1 MVEKDTIKSLE
12 KTTLQLRYNLLELV
26 GVGKAGHLGGSSS
39 LAEIIAVLYFHA
51 MKINKSDPKDK
62 TRDRFLLS
70 KGHAVLIQYA
80 ALGELGFFPKTEF
93 KKIKTLEGV
102 LQGHPD
108 MSTPGIEAVT
118 GSLGQGL
125 SIGVG
130 MALSMRLDKKPNR
143 VYVAMG
149 DGELCEGQLWEAAMA
164 AWKFKLDNI
173 LGIID
178 CNKIQATGPTCEIF
192 DIPDIAKKWDSFGWH
207 VIEIDG
213 HNIAEIIDAFEKAK
227 TVKGIPTV
235 IIAHTIKGAAATLGC
250 EQLRSAALQME
261 KYGKSGAVDRAVEL
275 LPSIEKT
282 VEVTLS
288 HINEAIAGE

>member
-1 MVEKDTIKSLE
+1 
-12 KTTLQLRYNLLELV
+12 
-26 GVGKAGHLGGSSS
+26 
-39 LAEIIAVLYFHA
+39 
-51 MKINKSDPKDK
+51 
-62 TRDRFLLS
+62 
-70 KGHAVLIQYA
+70 
-80 ALGELGFFPKTEF
+80 
-93 KKIKTLEGV
+93 
-102 LQGHPD
+102 
-108 MSTPGIEAVT
+108 
-118 GSLGQGL
+118 
-125 SIGVG
+125 VG

-235 IIAHTIKGAAATLGC
+235 IIAHTIKGKDFSFAENNAAFHNAILTDELYAKGKADLDEIAVKLGKA
-250 EQLRSAALQME
+250 EQ
-261 KYGKSGAVDRAVEL
+261 
-275 LPSIEKT
+275 
-282 VEVTLS
+282 
-288 HINEAIAGE
+288 GE